1 MTQPMPP
8 QPIPQRPIADSFA
21 EYAAN
26 PDAYLSIQ
34 GVPPEIAARLPG
46 FADFGI
52 DGDQLVGAVREA
64 GPQMGP
70 ATPGWANAI
79 MRHGDAAMAL
89 GEGAE
94 TRGDGAAAER
104 AFLHASFW
112 YFFAR
117 FPHILGPDGAE
128 AYRRHIGA
136 YLRAAQHFA
145 SGFKVLKIPFEGATV
160 TAYLRLPP
168 GTSETGWPVVVLWG
182 GIDVWKS
189 DLELHSQSEALLK
202 QGIATLTVDMPG
214 TGECPIPVSSDAE
227 RALSA
232 AIDAVQR
239 HELIDETRVGCYGL
253 SFGGHWAVKLSL
265 LRPELSGVVNNAGPV
280 HHAFQPEWV
289 GMLPIGTRLALSKVM
304 GLEPQSEAQALL
316 ARLSALSL
324 IGQGWLP
331 TERHAPLLSLNGER
345 DELVPVTDLE
355 VIGQNG
361 VRQDRLVFAHDR
373 HVASRHWALH
383 EPFVAHWFARR
394 LRVR

>member
-1 MTQPMPP
+1 MT
-8 QPIPQRPIADSFA
+8 QPIPQRPIAATFT
-21 EYAAN
+21 EYTAN

-52 DGDQLVGAVREA
+52 NGDQLVGAVREA

-70 ATPGWANAI
+70 ATPGWATAI
-79 MRHGDAAMAL
+79 MRHGDAEMAL
-89 GEGAE
+89 GEQAE
-94 TRGDGAAAER
+94 AQGDGATAQR

-112 YFFAR
+112 YFLAR

-136 YLRAAQHFA
+136 YLRAARHFA
-145 SGFKVLKIPFEGATV
+145 SSVDVLKIPFEGVTV

-168 GTSETGWPVVVLWG
+168 GKLDTASPVVVLWG

-189 DLELHSQSEALLK
+189 DLETHSQSEALLR

-214 TGECPIPVSSDAE
+214 TGECPIPVSRDAE
-227 RALSA
+227 RVLLA
-232 AIDAVQR
+232 AMDAVRQ
-239 HELIDETRVGCYGL
+239 HSSIDGARVGCYGL
-253 SFGGHWAVKLSL
+253 SFGGHWAVKVALM
-265 LRPELSGVVNNAGPV
+265 RPELSGVVNNAGPI
-280 HHAFQPEWV
+280 HHTFQPEWV
-289 GMLPIGTRLALSKVM
+289 QALPMGTQMALSKVM
-304 GLEPQSEAQALL
+304 GLEPRGEAQVFL
-316 ARLSALSL
+316 ARLSELSL
-324 IGQGWLP
+324 IAQGWLP
-331 TERHAPLLSLNGER
+331 TALHAPLLSLNGER
-345 DELVPVTDLE
+345 DELVPIADLE

-361 VRQDRLVFAHDR
+361 VRQDHLVFAHDR

-394 LRVR
+394 LRNLDVR